1 MEELENINFEIVN
14 DKKFDFKT
22 FFQNNKE
29 SVYSIIFY
37 VFGLILGSYF
47 YAVSKSE
54 AVNTVLTEVTKS
66 FSVAVVANLMLYLSL
81 FLLIVLMGFSLIG
94 FAVMNFIPVIAGI
107 FYGMKCACYFSLYSG
122 KGIGYILLLIAPVSA
137 LLISLIVY
145 ALSCNSKLSKTI
157 YEAVKNKNRDNT
169 FSVKS
174 LLIEIII
181 QLVLFSTLAIINAS
195 LSVGLE
201 NIITI

>member
-1 MEELENINFEIVN
+1 MEEFENINFEIVN

-174 LLIEIII
+174 LSIEIII
-181 QLVLFSTLAIINAS
+181 QLVLFSTLAVINAS

>member
-94 FAVMNFIPVIAGI
+94 FAIMNFIPVIAGI

-181 QLVLFSTLAIINAS
+181 QLVLFSALAVINAS

>member
-145 ALSCNSKLSKTI
+145 ALSCNSKFSKNI

-181 QLVLFSTLAIINAS
+181 QLVLFSVLAVINAS

>member
-174 LLIEIII
+174 LSIEIII
-181 QLVLFSTLAIINAS
+181 QLVLFSTLAVINAS

>member
-1 MEELENINFEIVN
+1 MEELEKINFEIVN

-181 QLVLFSTLAIINAS
+181 QLVLFSTLSVINAS

>member
-174 LLIEIII
+174 LLIEMII
-181 QLVLFSTLAIINAS
+181 QLVLFSTLAVINAS

>member
-181 QLVLFSTLAIINAS
+181 QAVLFSTLAVINAS

>member
-14 DKKFDFKT
+14 DEKFDFKT

-81 FLLIVLMGFSLIG
+81 FLLIALMGFSLIG

-107 FYGMKCACYFSLYSG
+107 FYGMKCACYFTLYSG

-181 QLVLFSTLAIINAS
+181 QLVLFSALAVINAS

>member
-54 AVNTVLTEVTKS
+54 AINTVLTEVTKS

-174 LLIEIII
+174 LLIEMII
-181 QLVLFSTLAIINAS
+181 QLVLFSVFAIINAS

>member
-54 AVNTVLTEVTKS
+54 AINTVLTEVTKS

-174 LLIEIII
+174 LLIEMII
-181 QLVLFSTLAIINAS
+181 QLVLFSVLAIINAS

>member
-1 MEELENINFEIVN
+1 MEEFENINFEIVN

-66 FSVAVVANLMLYLSL
+66 FSVALALAAAASL
-81 FLLIVLMGFSLIG
+81 A
-94 FAVMNFIPVIAGI
+94 AV
-107 FYGMKCACYFSLYSG
+107 
-122 KGIGYILLLIAPVSA
+122 
-137 LLISLIVY
+137 
-145 ALSCNSKLSKTI
+145 
-157 YEAVKNKNRDNT
+157 
-169 FSVKS
+169 
-174 LLIEIII
+174 
-181 QLVLFSTLAIINAS
+181 STLA
-195 LSVGLE
+195 VG
-201 NIITI
+201 

>member
-181 QLVLFSTLAIINAS
+181 QVVLFSAHAVINAS

>member
-107 FYGMKCACYFSLYSG
+107 FYGMKCACYFSLYRG

-174 LLIEIII
+174 LLIEMII
-181 QLVLFSTLAIINAS
+181 QLVLFSVLAVINAS

>member
-181 QLVLFSTLAIINAS
+181 QLVLFSVLAVINAS

>member
-14 DKKFDFKT
+14 DEKFDFKT

-181 QLVLFSTLAIINAS
+181 QLVLFSALAVINAS

>member
-174 LLIEIII
+174 LLIEMII
-181 QLVLFSTLAIINAS
+181 QLVLFSVLAVINAS